1 MPSLFLLPK
10 HELYYELAG
19 STFSEQ
25 ISYLSFPEFSI
36 GVAGSNRFAHD
47 SPSVRN
53 IKFSAV
59 NLHSLAAASAGDLSF
74 HGYKIGLYPVWT
86 KFNYI
91 AHRTLNSGYE
101 LRQCLVSKVVGLFAN
116 LSSHLHSSWR
126 QITYFELICSPIGRN
141 PNGSIKAAHPKSR
154 TRTVSQG
161 PFTRL
166 IKSLEI
172 NSPFD

>member
-25 ISYLSFPEFSI
+25 IFYLSFPEFSI
-36 GVAGSNRFAHD
+36 GVAESNRYVHD
-47 SPSVRN
+47 FPSARN

-59 NLHSLAAASAGDLSF
+59 NLHSWRQLQQGTFF
-74 HGYKIGLYPVWT
+74 HGYKITPPSRLE

-91 AHRTLNSGYE
+91 AHRNLKSGYE
-101 LRQCLVSKVVGLFAN
+101 LRECLASKVVRLFAN

-126 QITYFELICSPIGRN
+126 QITYFELICSPIGKN
-141 PNGSIKAAHPKSR
+141 PNGSTKTAHPKSR
-154 TRTVSQG
+154 TRTLSQASNVS
-161 PFTRL
+161 PPPPATA
-166 IKSLEI
+166 
-172 NSPFD
+172 